1 VRCGDVKGVLEVY
14 VDHELGSA
22 ESAAVHAHVH
32 GCVPCRLRMADL
44 ESLKQMVRR
53 APYYVAP
60 PQLRAQ
66 LARSR
71 PRLRLPPL
79 LTWAAMLT
87 LVSSLALSAMVAGW
101 SLLRARLGDRTDS
114 VAEEVLASHVRASMG
129 DHLIDVQ
136 SSDQHTVKPWF
147 LGKLDF
153 SPPVTDLTSLGF
165 PLRGGRLD
173 YIAGQPVAALVYE
186 RAHHTINLFAWPED
200 GVASLS
206 ARSVRG
212 FYVGHWTRGGMSF
225 WAVSDLNE
233 SELDTFCEAL
243 QQLDP

>member
-1 VRCGDVKGVLEVY
+1 MRCGDVKSLLEVY

-44 ESLKQMVRR
+44 ESLKQTVRR

-60 PQLRAQ
+60 PHLRAQ
-66 LARSR
+66 VAGSR
-71 PRLRLPPL
+71 PRSRVPPL
-79 LTWAAMLT
+79 LAWAAMLT
-87 LVSSLALSAMVAGW
+87 LVASLALSAMVVGW
-101 SLLRARLGDRTDS
+101 SLLRARLGDGTDW
-114 VAEEVLASHVRASMG
+114 VAQEVLASHVRASMG

-136 SSDQHTVKPWF
+136 SSDQHTLKRWF
-147 LGKLDF
+147 LGELDF

-173 YIAGQPVAALVYE
+173 YIAGRPVAALIYE
-186 RAHHTINLFAWPED
+186 RARHTINLFAWPAA

-206 ARSVRG
+206 ARSERG

-233 SELDTFCEAL
+233 AELDTFCDAL

>member
-1 VRCGDVKGVLEVY
+1 VRCSDVIGVLEVY
-14 VDHELGSA
+14 LDHELRSE

-44 ESLKQMVRR
+44 ESLKQTVRR

-60 PQLRAQ
+60 HHLRAQ
-66 LARSR
+66 LTRSR
-71 PRLRLPPL
+71 PRSRVPPL
-79 LTWAAMLT
+79 LPWAAMLT
-87 LVSSLALSAMVAGW
+87 LVASLALSTMVVRW
-101 SLLRARLGDRTDS
+101 SLLRARPGDATDS
-114 VAEEVLASHVRASMG
+114 VAQEVLASHVRASMS

-136 SSDQHTVKPWF
+136 SSDQHTVKTWF
-147 LGKLDF
+147 RGKLDF
-153 SPPVTDLTSLGF
+153 SPPVSDLTSLGF

-173 YIAGQPVAALVYE
+173 YIAGQPVAALIYE
-186 RAHHTINLFAWPED
+186 RAHHTINLFAWPAD

-233 SELDTFCEAL
+233 SELATFCEAL
-243 QQLDP
+243 QQPAP

>member
-14 VDHELGSA
+14 VDHELRSD

-32 GCVPCRLRMADL
+32 GCVSCRLRMADL
-44 ESLKQMVRR
+44 ESLKRMVRQ

-60 PQLRAQ
+60 PHLRAQ
-66 LARSR
+66 LTRSR
-71 PRLRLPPL
+71 PSVRVPPPL
-79 LTWAAMLT
+79 AWAAVLT
-87 LVSSLALSAMVAGW
+87 LVAWLALSAIVVGW
-101 SLLRARLGDRTDS
+101 SLLRARLGDGTHS
-114 VAEEVLASHVRASMG
+114 VVEEVLASHVRASMG

-136 SSDQHTVKPWF
+136 SSDRHTVKPWF

-153 SPPVTDLTSLGF
+153 SPPVTDLASLGF

-173 YIAGQPVAALVYE
+173 YIAGQPVAALIYE
-186 RAHHTINLFAWPED
+186 RAHHTINLFTWPAD

-225 WAVSDLNE
+225 WAVSDLDE

>member
-1 VRCGDVKGVLEVY
+1 MRCGDVKSLLEVY

-44 ESLKQMVRR
+44 ESLNQMVRR

-60 PQLRAQ
+60 PHLRAQ
-66 LARSR
+66 LARSQ
-71 PRLRLPPL
+71 PRLRVPPL
-79 LTWAAMLT
+79 FAWAAMLT
-87 LVSSLALSAMVAGW
+87 LVASLAVSAMVVGW
-101 SLLRARLGDRTDS
+101 SRLRARLGDGTDS
-114 VAEEVLASHVRASMG
+114 VAQEVLASHVRASMG

-136 SSDQHTVKPWF
+136 SSDQHTLKPWF

-173 YIAGQPVAALVYE
+173 YIAGRPVAALIYE
-186 RAHHTINLFAWPED
+186 RARHTINLFAWPAA

-212 FYVGHWTRGGMSF
+212 FYVGHWARGGMSF

-233 SELDTFCEAL
+233 AELDTFCEAL